1 MRGFSSNGEGC
12 PSSRGFAD
20 PATRVFVGSGAPEP
34 AALRKPPSPGDT
46 VSVADLRPKTIL
58 FCAILALAIALSVL
72 LRGRRAVHWL
82 FAAFA
87 ADVALWYA
95 SQSLA
100 GFFRADVWER
110 VTGVLTVLL
119 PQFAIHLFQNV
130 IPLEVRST
138 TTRLARYAAIAGVPV
153 LALAVSPYHDRSF
166 ALGAVY
172 TYVFGL
178 LAAAL
183 ITLARR
189 GQRSQSRAV
198 RDRVRFLIV
207 VGAAATTF
215 SLGDFLSYLGVRLP
229 PIGAVLSIVFLFVL
243 AESVTRPRLADLY
256 EMAGRLVVFTALAF
270 CLAAIF
276 YMFVMVIGGFDTMYL
291 NAVLAAIVFLVLFEP
306 LQTEVERR
314 IHQFLFRERYDLET
328 SVGDLR
334 KRLAHVLEIDE
345 MVTTLMDGMDRSRRV
360 TTAALYLRDQDGDGF
375 DLVGSI
381 GAAVPK
387 RVEALGARPLLDRLV
402 TQASLALEELSR
414 EKTDAAVVT
423 AAAAL
428 GVLESAIVLVV
439 RGDEDGHVGL
449 LFVADDRVRDAF
461 TPEEV
466 SLLETVAVQIG
477 VVVANCRIYSRMK
490 ERDRLAALGSMAAG
504 LAHEVKNPLGAIKG
518 AAQLLEEVGEWTS
531 DDGAREFVGIILE
544 EVNRLDRVV
553 GSFLDYARPHAGN
566 PIPLDLNAAVRR
578 TAQILS
584 SQITDDGIGLQL
596 DLSERPPRAH
606 IDPEK
611 FRQVLMNLM
620 QNAIQAMDGRGKV
633 TISTSVRRSTRGRVP
648 PQEASSSTM
657 RRSIAEETELVE
669 VSVRD
674 TGPGI
679 SPKILRNLFVPFFTT
694 KTKGTGLGLAISQS
708 IVQNAGGT
716 IEVQSQPGAGTTFT
730 IVLPIASDALAGAVA
745 SEKTSV
751 RAGRHSPRSDPPPP
765 VVPAALRTRGGT

>member
-1 MRGFSSNGEGC
+1 LE
-12 PSSRGFAD
+12 
-20 PATRVFVGSGAPEP
+20 
-34 AALRKPPSPGDT
+34 
-46 VSVADLRPKTIL
+46 DLRPKTIL
-58 FCAILALAIALSVL
+58 FCAVLALAIALSVL

-100 GFFRADVWER
+100 GFFRAEIWER
-110 VTGVLTVLL
+110 MTGVLTVLL
-119 PQFAIHLFQNV
+119 PQFAIRLFQNV
-130 IPLEVRST
+130 VPLEVRGT
-138 TTRLARYAAIAGVPV
+138 TTRLARFAAIAGIPV
-153 LALAVSPYHDRSF
+153 LALSVSPYHDRAF

-183 ITLARR
+183 ITLAGR
-189 GQRSQSRAV
+189 GQRSRSRAV
-198 RDRVRFLIV
+198 RDRVRFLVI

-215 SLGDFLSYLGVRLP
+215 SLADFLSYLGVHLP

-243 AESVTRPRLADLY
+243 AESVTRARLADIY
-256 EMAGRLVVFTALAF
+256 EMAGRLLVFTLLAF

-276 YMFVMVIGGFDTMYL
+276 YFFVMFIGGFDTMYL

-328 SVGDLR
+328 SVADLR
-334 KRLAHVLEIDE
+334 KRLVHVLEIDE
-345 MVTTLMDGMDRSRRV
+345 MIGTLMDGVERSRRV

-387 RVEALGARPLLDRLV
+387 RVEALGARPLLDRLDREASV
-402 TQASLALEELSR
+402 TLEELTR
-414 EKTDAAVVT
+414 EKGDAAVL
-423 AAAAL
+423 AAAAGL
-428 GVLESAIVLVV
+428 GLLESAVVLVV
-439 RGDEDGHVGL
+439 RGDEDGHAGL

-466 SLLETVAVQIG
+466 ALFETVAVQIG
-477 VVVANCRIYSRMK
+477 VVVANSRLYSRMK

-518 AAQLLEEVGEWTS
+518 AAQLLEEVGVWTP

-544 EVNRLDRVV
+544 EVDRLDRVV

-566 PIPLDLNAAVRR
+566 PIPLDVNAAVRR
-578 TAQILS
+578 TVQILS
-584 SQITDDGIGLQL
+584 SQITDDAIDVQL
-596 DLSERPPRAH
+596 DLSDRPPRAH

-611 FRQVLMNLM
+611 FRQVLLNLL
-620 QNAIQAMDGRGKV
+620 QNAIQATDGPGKV
-633 TISTSVRRSTRGRVP
+633 TVSTAVRRSARGRVP
-648 PQEASSSTM
+648 PQEVSSTSL
-657 RRSIAEETELVE
+657 RRSAAEEVELVE

-679 SPKILRNLFVPFFTT
+679 SPKVLRNLFVPFFTT
-694 KTKGTGLGLAISQS
+694 KTQGTGLGLAISQS

-716 IEVQSQPGAGTTFT
+716 IEVQSQTGTGTTFT
-730 IVLPIASDALAGAVA
+730 IVLPTAAGALAAQAPSEGAG
-745 SEKTSV
+745 V
-751 RAGRHSPRSDPPPP
+751 RSGPRSTKSDPPPA
-765 VVPAALRTRGGT
+765 VHLSTASAKVTKGAL